1 MKIGVPKEIKDQ
13 EYRVGITPAGVHA
26 LVRKG
31 HTVLV
36 EGRAGEGSGIPD
48 QAYRTAGAKILS
60 SKKSLFD
67 QAEIVLKVKEPLP
80 SEFEFFHPGQILFTY
95 LHLAADRELFDFLAK
110 REVTAIAYETIELP
124 DGNRPL
130 LRPMSEVAGRM
141 AVLAGAYYL
150 QKKTGGMGLLLSG
163 VSGVAK
169 GKVTVLGG
177 GVVGKNAAQV
187 ALALGANVTVIDESS
202 PRRSYLDDFFRGQ
215 VVTLPPYP
223 GEIAEQVQKS
233 SLVIGAVFRS
243 GDKAPH
249 LVTRQ
254 MVSKMEKGS
263 VMVDVSIDQGGC
275 FETSRPTS
283 HSDPIYLVQGVVHY
297 CVPNIPGVVPKTSTF
312 ALANET
318 FPYLQRLA
326 DFGLKKAT
334 ESDAALAAG
343 VNVYRGKVIHPG
355 VAKAFG
361 LSAHSLNI

>member
-13 EYRVGITPAGVHA
+13 EYRVSITPAGVHA
-26 LVRKG
+26 LSRKG

-36 EGRAGEGSGIPD
+36 ESRAGDGSGFPD
-48 QAYRTAGAKILS
+48 QAYRTAGARILS
-60 SKKSLFD
+60 SRKSLFD
-67 QAEIVLKVKEPLP
+67 QAETILKVKEPLP
-80 SEFEFFHPGQILFTY
+80 SEYEFFHPGQILFTY
-95 LHLAADRELFDFLAK
+95 LHLAADQALFDFLIK

-124 DGNRPL
+124 DGTRPL
-130 LRPMSEVAGRM
+130 LKPMSEVAGRM
-141 AVLAGAYYL
+141 AVLTGAYYL

-163 VSGVAK
+163 VAGVPK
-169 GKVTVLGG
+169 GRVTVLGG

-202 PRRSYLDDFFRGQ
+202 ARRSYLDDFFRGQ

-223 GEIAEQVQKS
+223 GDIAEQVQKS

-263 VMVDVSIDQGGC
+263 VVVDVSIDQGGC

-283 HSDPIYLVQGVVHY
+283 HSDPIYIAHGVVHY

-318 FPYLQRLA
+318 FPYLQMLA
-326 DFGLKKAT
+326 ELGLKKAT
-334 ESDAALAAG
+334 QADTALAAG
-343 VNVYRGKVIHPG
+343 VNLHRGKVIHPG

-361 LSAHSLNI
+361 LQASPLNM

>member
-13 EYRVGITPAGVHA
+13 EYRVSITPAGVNA
-26 LVRKG
+26 LYRKG
-31 HTVLV
+31 HEVLV
-36 EGRAGEGSGIPD
+36 ESKAGEGSGIPD
-48 QAYRTAGAKILS
+48 QAYRTAGGRILT

-67 QAEIVLKVKEPLP
+67 QAEIILKVKEPLS
-80 SEFEFFHPGQILFTY
+80 SEYEFFHPDQILFTY
-95 LHLAADRELFDFLAK
+95 LHLAADQKLFDFLIK
-110 REVTAIAYETIELP
+110 KEITAIAYETIEWP
-124 DGNRPL
+124 DGSRPL
-130 LRPMSEVAGRM
+130 LKPMSEVAGRM

-163 VSGVAK
+163 VAGVSK
-169 GKVTVLGG
+169 GRVTVLGG

-202 PRRSYLDDFFRGQ
+202 TRRSYLDDFFRGQ

-249 LVTRQ
+249 VVTRQ
-254 MVSKMEKGS
+254 MVSKMEKGA
-263 VMVDVSIDQGGC
+263 VIVDVSIDQGGC

-283 HSDPIYLVQGVVHY
+283 HSDPTYIVHGVVHY
-297 CVPNIPGVVPKTSTF
+297 CVPNIPGVVPMTSTF

-318 FPYLQRLA
+318 FPYLQLLA
-326 DFGLKKAT
+326 DLGLKKAT
-334 ESDAALAAG
+334 QADSSLAAG
-343 VNVYRGKVIHPG
+343 INIHRGKVIHPG

-361 LSAHSLNI
+361 LQVNPLNV